1 MSKSVLSFLI
11 VAALMLL
18 YNNAFCQ
25 DIEDGLHLKNPRI
38 NYKKI
43 NPVHSNSLGN
53 QPKSNY
59 SGFGIRGGIGTD
71 VTFSP
76 GFGIGAFY
84 ILAPDPYSSSNWDLG
99 FDIYYS
105 SVSEDETEGSIK
117 YEDNTKVFVF
127 GFRANGLFNYQP
139 YKTSVYFITGAGL
152 VFANVDWEE
161 KVIYSSPYLPHTE
174 HWSDDAFSVGNILN
188 LGVGLTFGSSFEARF
203 ETPFLIFY
211 SVPGYGTRSANS
223 VVPTFTLS
231 ALYRFPKN

>member
-1 MSKSVLSFLI
+1 MSKSILSLLI

-25 DIEDGLHLKNPRI
+25 DIEGLHLKKTSVNFRNTDYLPSI
-38 NYKKI
+38 
-43 NPVHSNSLGN
+43 SLKN
-53 QPKSNY
+53 RSRSNY

-71 VTFSP
+71 ITFSP
-76 GFGIGAFY
+76 GFGLGGFY
-84 ILAPDPYSSSNWDLG
+84 VLAPDPYSSSNWDLG
-99 FDIYYS
+99 LDIYYA

-117 YEDNTKVFVF
+117 YEDNTKLLVFA
-127 GFRANGLFNYQP
+127 FRANGLFNYYP

-152 VFANVDWEE
+152 VLSSVNWEE
-161 KVIYSSPYLPHTE
+161 KIIYSSPYLPHTE

-188 LGVGLTFGSSFEARF
+188 LGVGLTFGSGFEARF

-211 SVPGYGTRSANS
+211 SVPGYGTRSASS